1 MKVISSETRTVTAVC
16 GSIEYTLERKAVR
29 NINLR
34 VRRDCTVYVSAPRR
48 VPVKEIE
55 AFIRLKSSYIEQ
67 AKEYYKKLAAAA
79 AVKSVFTDG
88 STVKLLGKDMV
99 LKIIPSDRRKV
110 TCDGSCIYIR
120 TKNIDISHA
129 EKLYRSWLSDVCEKE
144 LGNILKEVHKDF
156 IPLGVSLPQLKI
168 RTMKA
173 RWGSCHYNKGMIM
186 LNRPPYRSTAALY
199 RSRSYTRALS
209 FRISRPFKGIL
220 PAAGQN
226 VSRLAPGKS
235 TAGKAGDTVK
245 SSAYA
250 ELFLITSS

>member
-79 AVKSVFTDG
+79 AVKSVFADG

-99 LKIIPSDRRKV
+99 LKIIPSDRREV

-120 TKNIDISHA
+120 TKNTDISHA

-156 IPLGVSLPQLKI
+156 IPLGVPLPQLKI

-186 LNRPPYRSTAALY
+186 LNRRLIEAPRHCIAHVAAHELCHFLYPDHSKEFYRLLDKMCPDW
-199 RSRSYTRALS
+199 RRAKAQLE
-209 FRISRPFKGIL
+209 KLVIL
-220 PAAGQN
+220 
-226 VSRLAPGKS
+226 
-235 TAGKAGDTVK
+235 
-245 SSAYA
+245 
-250 ELFLITSS
+250 